1 MLRKLLILIPFVA
14 VITRWVLSRTIKIS
28 AQCDLESDH
37 TKLGRC
43 LRPWLDLWEMIRVKE
58 IHAANL
64 VYPVPFYTR
73 ESVLFLCSAYF
84 DSQSTCMTSEILE
97 KCKRNEMIIFIQRHM
112 RYYCGDRAKIV
123 FGKFDCLR
131 SALMSNQHCWRHI
144 QDISSPTYRPSKC
157 IGIPKFVNCM
167 LPDVRS
173 KCKNSGAH
181 VFVDAITS
189 FECALEK
196 ELVQQ
201 SAKYIARINATGE
214 FTEKVGRKYILN
226 ELPAALPVLDEEG
239 NARPSIQKY
248 LTVENNIANF
258 FSTPPASFPTN
269 GGQRSLN
276 ANKTFE
282 RSNEINSTD
291 GLFSSSDSKTKQ
303 TFHYRRASA
312 RKINPNLDYVEET
325 TLLESDP
332 AIELALNNDENV
344 LSISKTKSLKCT
356 MKQEEEIA
364 QCYAPMIELWNK
376 IQNRHRS
383 SDNILLPIFNYHL
396 KELSDLCDLLDAI
409 FDSCFTTS
417 LINDCQGNSTEAMQE
432 CTDIIRNN
440 NTTRIIHCDQMINF
454 FNCLLDTIQQKCT
467 LETHSFFAD
476 IITNFGCATPLI
488 YYKSDMKATITE
500 KMKNDVSSEKQ
511 KMNPSIESE
520 IHPVKILDGE
530 LFSYQLSTKCT
541 EEMQMKTRMCVH
553 PLLISWNNLR
563 QQKPMLKNVSFPMY
577 KYTSQELLELCDGYA
592 NVFQCAGSELI
603 TICLNEEMVRFTRDH
618 FGYICT
624 TQNIKRFMKHYECI
638 VEVATAYSKKC
649 QMFITGVAGPGKD
662 LKKCRGIRQYYNC
675 MKPEIIR
682 ECRSEALKEFE
693 TSIIEYGCDLSL
705 HDSAHL

>member
-1 MLRKLLILIPFVA
+1 MLFSFTA
-14 VITRWVLSRTIKIS
+14 IKIS

-214 FTEKVGRKYILN
+214 FTEKVGRSMLYHLLCYNMTLNPIRSNYYAEISQRSIGWVYHEYILN

-239 NARPSIQKY
+239 NGQWYENICLFYDKFWKMTDEIFDGEISRPSIQKY

-417 LINDCQGNSTEAMQE
+417 LINDCQGNS
-432 CTDIIRNN
+432 ISYN
-440 NTTRIIHCDQMINF
+440 
-454 FNCLLDTIQQKCT
+454 L
-467 LETHSFFAD
+467 SFSA
-476 IITNFGCATPLI
+476 
-488 YYKSDMKATITE
+488 DMKATITE